1 MQYPFRLTTTLPAL
15 TLALSPLLSP
25 LALAAG
31 FQLSET
37 SISGLGRSYA
47 GEAASLGDAA
57 VQARNSAAL
66 TQFKAVSMTSS
77 VAYIYPKVDISGE
90 VSSDLATIY
99 NQLAT
104 AANGASGSSLSLQAN
119 SYSGDAE
126 GIAGDALIPSLF
138 IAMPINDRVV
148 LGFGSFA
155 EFGLATDYPAS
166 SNTLEYGD
174 KTELTAITF
183 KPSLGWQVNEQWSI
197 GAGLRAVYADATLS
211 TSTPAYFASLSAA
224 ISQYN
229 PVAAATGVLPQLP
242 VVPAN
247 QPILHVSGDDWGY
260 GYELGTVLTPSD
272 ELRLAISYRSE
283 VALSLTGSATSALL
297 PSANGPGSV
306 DLTLP
311 AMTELAA
318 RWQLAA
324 PLALHIGALH
334 TAWHSF
340 DQLKV
345 DFDNGSSL
353 IAKEEQWQDVWRYA
367 IGADWQLDQQWQLR
381 CGYANDQS
389 PVPAHRRSLSI
400 PDADRQ
406 WLSLGAGWQLGD
418 HWQLDAGYAY
428 LLGEKVE
435 VTETFSLPVN
445 GQHQTISRFDGR
457 LSRADAHLLGLSL
470 GYQF

>member
-1 MQYPFRLTTTLPAL
+1 MSYPFRLSTAL
-15 TLALSPLLSP
+15 TLALYPLVTTP
-25 LALAAG
+25 ALAAG

-47 GEAASLGDAA
+47 GEAAALGDAA

-66 TQFKAVSMTSS
+66 TQFKSVSLTSNL
-77 VAYIYPKVDISGE
+77 AYIYPEVDISGE
-90 VSSDLATIY
+90 VNSDLATIY

-104 AANGASGSSLSLQAN
+104 AANGATGANLPLQQTR
-119 SYSGDAE
+119 YSGNAQ
-126 GIAGDALIPSLF
+126 GIANDALIPSVF
-138 IAMPINDRVV
+138 IALPINDRLA

-183 KPSLGWQVNEQWSI
+183 KPSLGWQLNEQWSI
-197 GAGLRAVYADATLS
+197 GAGLRAVYAEATLS
-211 TSTPAYFASLSAA
+211 TSTPAYFDSLAAA
-224 ISQYN
+224 IGQYN
-229 PVAAATGVLPQLP
+229 PVAAATGALPQLP

-260 GYELGTVLTPSD
+260 GYELGTVFTPSAD
-272 ELRLAISYRSE
+272 LRLALSYRSD
-283 VALSLTGSATSALL
+283 VALTLAGNATSALL

-318 RWQLAA
+318 RWQLSA
-324 PLALHIGALH
+324 PLALHVGALH

-345 DFDNGSSL
+345 NFDNGTSL
-353 IAKEEQWQDVWRYA
+353 IAKEEEWQDAWRYA
-367 IGADWQLDQQWQLR
+367 IGGDWQLDQQWQLR
-381 CGYANDQS
+381 VGYANDQS

-406 WLSLGAGWQLGD
+406 WLSFGVGWQLD
-418 HWQLDAGYAY
+418 EHWQLDAGYAY
-428 LLGEKVE
+428 LLGEKVAVQE
-435 VTETFSLPVN
+435 AFSLPVN
-445 GQHQTISRFDGR
+445 GQRQTISRFDGR
-457 LSRADAHLLGLSL
+457 VSKADAHLLGLSL
-470 GYQF
+470 SYRI

>member
-1 MQYPFRLTTTLPAL
+1 MAYPFRLAAALPAL
-15 TLALSPLLSP
+15 TLVLYPLLSAP
-25 LALAAG
+25 TLAAG

-37 SISGLGRSYA
+37 SISGLGRGYA
-47 GEAASLGDAA
+47 GEAAALGDAA

-66 TQFKAVSMTSS
+66 TQFKAVSLTTNL
-77 VAYIYPKVDISGE
+77 AYIYPEVDISGE

-104 AANGASGSSLSLQAN
+104 VANGATGSRLPLQAS

-126 GIAGDALIPSLF
+126 GIASDALIPSLF
-138 IAMPINDRVV
+138 IAMPVNDRLV

-174 KTELTAITF
+174 ETELTAITF
-183 KPSLGWQVNEQWSI
+183 KPSLGWQVNDQWSI
-197 GAGLRAVYADATLS
+197 GAGLRAVYAEATLS
-211 TSTPAYFASLSAA
+211 TSTPAYFDSLATA

-260 GYELGTVLTPSD
+260 GYELGTVFTPSD
-272 ELRLAISYRSE
+272 DLRLAVSYRSE
-283 VALSLTGSATSALL
+283 VALTLAGNANSALL

-318 RWQLAA
+318 RWQLSA
-324 PLALHIGALH
+324 PLDLHVGALH

-345 DFDNGSSL
+345 DFDNGTSL
-353 IAKEEQWQDVWRYA
+353 IAKEEEWQDAWRYA
-367 IGADWQLDQQWQLR
+367 IGGDWQLGPQWVVRL
-381 CGYANDQS
+381 GYANDQS

-406 WLSLGAGWQLGD
+406 WASIGTGWQLGD

-435 VTETFSLPVN
+435 VHETFSMPVN
-445 GQHQTISRFDGR
+445 GQRQTISRFDGK

-470 GYQF
+470 GYHF